1 MYMLSKKQLRLNS
14 NLKVYAQN
22 ELIYMCMLMF
32 STSAPSKQLLQCKNR
47 VCARQNLKS
56 NLEYVNI
63 LSYINLK
70 KKPIF
75 CE

>member
-1 MYMLSKKQLRLNS
+1 
-14 NLKVYAQN
+14 
-22 ELIYMCMLMF
+22 MF

-70 KKPIF
+70 KTTPSFVNNYTRHSWQSLKPGAPLN
-75 CE
+75 

>member
-1 MYMLSKKQLRLNS
+1 MYILSKKQLRLNS

-47 VCARQNLKS
+47 VFVEQRDFVPDKTLK
-56 NLEYVNI
+56 VT
-63 LSYINLK
+63 
-70 KKPIF
+70 
-75 CE
+75 

>member
-1 MYMLSKKQLRLNS
+1 
-14 NLKVYAQN
+14 
-22 ELIYMCMLMF
+22 MF

-56 NLEYVNI
+56 NVEYVNI

-70 KKPIF
+70 NKNKPSF
-75 CE
+75 VNNYTRHSWQSLKPGAPLN

>member
-1 MYMLSKKQLRLNS
+1 
-14 NLKVYAQN
+14 
-22 ELIYMCMLMF
+22 MF

-63 LSYINLK
+63 VSYINLK
-70 KKPIF
+70 KAKNPSFVNNYTRHSWQSLKPGAPLN
-75 CE
+75 

>member
-1 MYMLSKKQLRLNS
+1 
-14 NLKVYAQN
+14 
-22 ELIYMCMLMF
+22 MF

-70 KKPIF
+70 NKNKPSF
-75 CE
+75 VNNYTRHSWQSLKPGAPLN

>member
-1 MYMLSKKQLRLNS
+1 
-14 NLKVYAQN
+14 
-22 ELIYMCMLMF
+22 MF

-70 KKPIF
+70 NKPSF
-75 CE
+75 VNNYTRHSWQSLKPGAPLN

>member
-1 MYMLSKKQLRLNS
+1 
-14 NLKVYAQN
+14 
-22 ELIYMCMLMF
+22 MF

-70 KKPIF
+70 KNKTSFVNNYTRHSWQSLKPGAPLN
-75 CE
+75 

>member
-1 MYMLSKKQLRLNS
+1 
-14 NLKVYAQN
+14 
-22 ELIYMCMLMF
+22 MF

-47 VCARQNLKS
+47 VCARQNFKS

-70 KKPIF
+70 NKNKPSF
-75 CE
+75 VNNYTRHSWQSLKPGAPLN